1 LTLIRLRYRP
11 RLGGKAGLDSS
22 RIALHRYH
30 HRSSRQRKEFDM
42 KERVFLLTLIFCF
55 SIILP
60 GIAPEAGAQAD
71 QFYKGKTIRIMVGS
85 TAGGF
90 YDRWGRLFGK
100 YMSKYIPGQ
109 PEIIVQNVTG
119 AGSVIVTNQVY
130 NVAKPDGLTL
140 VMPLNGVYIDQF
152 VGRKEVQFDMRKFR
166 FIGSPVT
173 ESIIFYMR
181 ADAPYKSIADII
193 KAKEPPKCGGSG
205 TASSDYIL
213 SKVLEETVGA
223 KFNTVLGYA
232 GGTEIDLAVEK
243 NEVVCRAHSMSA
255 HFGREPFDT
264 WHKRGFDRHLVQTS
278 RKKDPR
284 AADAPTLDELF
295 EQYKV
300 PANSRRLAQV
310 LLAAGDFG
318 RPMMVTPG
326 TPPDRVKILRDAYV
340 KTLSDP
346 DVLEEAKK
354 GRMDV
359 DPATGEE
366 LEALVKEIFDSPP
379 EVVERVKKILAN

>member
-1 LTLIRLRYRP
+1 
-11 RLGGKAGLDSS
+11 
-22 RIALHRYH
+22 
-30 HRSSRQRKEFDM
+30 M
-42 KERVFLLTLIFCF
+42 KERLFLLTLILCF
-55 SIILP
+55 SIMLP
-60 GIAPEAGAQAD
+60 GIAPEAGAQGD
-71 QFYKGKTIRIMVGS
+71 PFYKGKTIRIMVGS

-100 YMSKYIPGQ
+100 YMGKYIPGQ
-109 PEIIVQNVTG
+109 PEIVVQNVTG
-119 AGSVIVTNQVY
+119 AGSVIAANQVY

-173 ESIIFYMR
+173 ESIIFYIR
-181 ADAPYKSIADII
+181 ADAPYKSIADI

-284 AADAPTLDELF
+284 AADAPTLNELF
-295 EQYKV
+295 DQYKV

-326 TPPDRVKILRDAYV
+326 TPADRVKILRDAYV

-346 DVLEEAKK
+346 DVVEEAKK
-354 GRMDV
+354 GRMDI

-366 LEALVKEIFDSPP
+366 LETLVKEIFDSPP

>member
-1 LTLIRLRYRP
+1 
-11 RLGGKAGLDSS
+11 
-22 RIALHRYH
+22 
-30 HRSSRQRKEFDM
+30 M
-42 KERVFLLTLIFCF
+42 KERVLLLTLIFCL
-55 SIILP
+55 SIVLP
-60 GIAPEAGAQAD
+60 GIAPEAAAQAD

-100 YMSKYIPGQ
+100 YMGKYIPGQ
-109 PEIIVQNVTG
+109 PEFVVQNMTG
-119 AGSVIVTNQVY
+119 AGSVIATNHVY

-152 VGRKEVQFDMRKFR
+152 VGRKEAQFDMRKFR
-166 FIGSPVT
+166 FIGTPVT
-173 ESIIFYMR
+173 EAIVFYMR

-205 TASSDYIL
+205 TASSDFIL

-223 KFNTVLGYA
+223 KFSTVLGYA

-264 WHKRGFDRHLVQTS
+264 WHKRGFDRHLVYTS
-278 RKKDPR
+278 AKKDPR
-284 AADAPTLDELF
+284 VTDAPTLNELF
-295 EQYKV
+295 DQHKV
-300 PANSRRLAQV
+300 PESSRRLAQV

-326 TPPDRVKILRDAYV
+326 TPPDRVKMLRDAFV

-346 DVLEEAKK
+346 EALDEAKK
-354 GRMDV
+354 ARMDV

-366 LEALVKEIFDSPP
+366 LEKLVNEIFSSPP

>member
-1 LTLIRLRYRP
+1 
-11 RLGGKAGLDSS
+11 
-22 RIALHRYH
+22 
-30 HRSSRQRKEFDM
+30 M
-42 KERVFLLTLIFCF
+42 
-55 SIILP
+55 
-60 GIAPEAGAQAD
+60 
-71 QFYKGKTIRIMVGS
+71 
-85 TAGGF
+85 
-90 YDRWGRLFGK
+90 
-100 YMSKYIPGQ
+100 
-109 PEIIVQNVTG
+109 TG
-119 AGSVIVTNQVY
+119 AGSVVATNHVY

-152 VGRKEVQFDMRKFR
+152 VGRKEAQFDMRKFR

-173 ESIIFYMR
+173 EAIIFYMR

-213 SKVLEETVGA
+213 AKVLEETVGA

-264 WHKRGFDRHLVQTS
+264 WHKRNFDRHLVQTS
-278 RKKDPR
+278 AKKDTR
-284 AADAPTLDELF
+284 AADAPTLHELF

-300 PANSRRLAQV
+300 PGNSRRLAQV

-326 TPPDRVKILRDAYV
+326 TPPDRVKILRDAYA

-346 DVLEEAKK
+346 EALDEAKK

-366 LEALVKEIFDSPP
+366 LDKLVNDIFDSPP
-379 EVVERVKKILAN
+379 DVVERVKKILAN

>member
-1 LTLIRLRYRP
+1 
-11 RLGGKAGLDSS
+11 
-22 RIALHRYH
+22 
-30 HRSSRQRKEFDM
+30 
-42 KERVFLLTLIFCF
+42 
-55 SIILP
+55 
-60 GIAPEAGAQAD
+60 
-71 QFYKGKTIRIMVGS
+71 
-85 TAGGF
+85 
-90 YDRWGRLFGK
+90 
-100 YMSKYIPGQ
+100 MSKYIPGQ
-109 PEIIVQNVTG
+109 PEFVVQNMAG
-119 AGSVIVTNQVY
+119 AGSVIVANHVY

-152 VGRKEVQFDMRKFR
+152 TGRKEVQFDMRKFR

-173 ESIIFYMR
+173 ESLIFYMR
-181 ADAPYKSIADII
+181 ADAPYKSIAEII

-213 SKVLEETVGA
+213 SKVLEDTVGA

-264 WHKRGFDRHLVQTS
+264 WHKRGFDRHLVQTT

-284 AADAPTLDELF
+284 AADAPTLNELF
-295 EQYKV
+295 DQFKV
-300 PANSRRLAQV
+300 PENSRRLAQV
-310 LLAAGDFG
+310 LLAGGDFG

-326 TPPDRVKILRDAYV
+326 TPPDRVKMLRDAFV

-346 DVLEEAKK
+346 ELIDEAKR
-354 GRMDV
+354 GRMDI
-359 DPATGEE
+359 DPATGDE
-366 LEALVKEIFDSPP
+366 LEKLVKDIFDSPP
-379 EVVERVKKILAN
+379 DVVERVKKILAN

>member
-1 LTLIRLRYRP
+1 
-11 RLGGKAGLDSS
+11 
-22 RIALHRYH
+22 
-30 HRSSRQRKEFDM
+30 M

-264 WHKRGFDRHLVQTS
+264 WHKRSFDRHLVQTS

-295 EQYKV
+295 DQYKV

-366 LEALVKEIFDSPP
+366 LETLVKEIFDSPP

>member
-1 LTLIRLRYRP
+1 
-11 RLGGKAGLDSS
+11 
-22 RIALHRYH
+22 
-30 HRSSRQRKEFDM
+30 M
-42 KERVFLLTLIFCF
+42 KERIFLLTLIFGF

-326 TPPDRVKILRDAYV
+326 TPPDRVKILREAYV

>member
-1 LTLIRLRYRP
+1 
-11 RLGGKAGLDSS
+11 
-22 RIALHRYH
+22 
-30 HRSSRQRKEFDM
+30 M
-42 KERVFLLTLIFCF
+42 KERVFLLTLIFSF

>member
-1 LTLIRLRYRP
+1 MI
-11 RLGGKAGLDSS
+11 KAVKGV
-22 RIALHRYH
+22 A
-30 HRSSRQRKEFDM
+30 M
-42 KERVFLLTLIFCF
+42 KERVLLLTLIFCF
-55 SIILP
+55 SMIVP
-60 GIAPEAGAQAD
+60 SIAPKAGAQSD

-109 PEIIVQNVTG
+109 PEFVVQNMTG
-119 AGSVIVTNQVY
+119 AGSVIAANHVF

-166 FIGSPVT
+166 FIGTPVT
-173 ESIIFYMR
+173 EAIVFYMR
-181 ADAPYKSIADII
+181 ADAPYKSIAEII

-205 TASSDYIL
+205 TASSDFIL

-264 WHKRGFDRHLVQTS
+264 WHKRGFDRHLVYTS
-278 RKKDPR
+278 NKKDPR
-284 AADAPTLDELF
+284 VTDAPMLNELF
-295 EQYKV
+295 DQYKV
-300 PANSRRLAQV
+300 PASSRRLAQV

-326 TPPDRVKILRDAYV
+326 TPPDRVKMLRDAFI

-346 DVLEEAKK
+346 EAVEEAKK
-354 GRMDV
+354 GRMDI

-366 LEALVKEIFDSPP
+366 LEKLVKEIFDSPP
-379 EVVERVKKILAN
+379 DVVERVKKILAN

>member
-1 LTLIRLRYRP
+1 
-11 RLGGKAGLDSS
+11 
-22 RIALHRYH
+22 
-30 HRSSRQRKEFDM
+30 M
-42 KERVFLLTLIFCF
+42 
-55 SIILP
+55 
-60 GIAPEAGAQAD
+60 
-71 QFYKGKTIRIMVGS
+71 
-85 TAGGF
+85 
-90 YDRWGRLFGK
+90 
-100 YMSKYIPGQ
+100 
-109 PEIIVQNVTG
+109 
-119 AGSVIVTNQVY
+119 
-130 NVAKPDGLTL
+130 L
-140 VMPLNGVYIDQF
+140 VMPLNGVYLDQF

-166 FIGSPVT
+166 FIGTPIT

-181 ADAPYKSIADII
+181 ADAPYKNIADII

-264 WHKRGFDRHLVQTS
+264 WHKRDFDRHLVYTS
-278 RKKDPR
+278 PKKDSR
-284 AADAPTLDELF
+284 VTDAPTLLEIFD
-295 EQYKV
+295 QYKV
-300 PANSRRLAQV
+300 PENKRRLAQV

-326 TPPDRVKILRDAYV
+326 TPPDRIKILRDAFT

-346 DVLEEAKK
+346 AAAEEAKK
-354 GRMDV
+354 GRMDI
-359 DPATGEE
+359 DPASGEE
-366 LEALVKEIFDSPP
+366 LEKLAKEIFASPP
-379 EVVERVKKILAN
+379 DVVERVKKILSN

>member
-1 LTLIRLRYRP
+1 
-11 RLGGKAGLDSS
+11 
-22 RIALHRYH
+22 
-30 HRSSRQRKEFDM
+30 M
-42 KERVFLLTLIFCF
+42 KERVLVLTLIFCF

>member
-1 LTLIRLRYRP
+1 
-11 RLGGKAGLDSS
+11 
-22 RIALHRYH
+22 
-30 HRSSRQRKEFDM
+30 M
-42 KERVFLLTLIFCF
+42 KERVLLLTLGFCF
-55 SIILP
+55 SIIFP
-60 GIAPEAGAQAD
+60 GVAPEAGAQAD

-90 YDRWGRLFGK
+90 YDRWGRLFAK
-100 YMSKYIPGQ
+100 YMGKYIPGQ
-109 PEIIVQNVTG
+109 PEIIVQNMTG
-119 AGSVIVTNQVY
+119 AGSVVAANHVY

-166 FIGSPVT
+166 FIGSPVS

-181 ADAPYKSIADII
+181 ADAPYKSIADVI

-205 TASSDYIL
+205 TASSDFIL

-243 NEVVCRAHSMSA
+243 GEVVCRAHSMSA

-264 WHKRGFDRHLVQTS
+264 WHKRSFDRHLVQTS

-284 AADAPTLDELF
+284 AADAPTLNELF

-300 PANSRRLAQV
+300 PANSRRLSQV

-326 TPPDRVKILRDAYV
+326 TPADRVKILRDAYA

-346 DVLEEAKK
+346 EALDEAKK

-366 LEALVKEIFDSPP
+366 LETLVKEIFDSPP
-379 EVVERVKKILAN
+379 EVVERVKKILANLISWGRRIR